1 MLLVM
6 VFVAVGGA
14 GGDLVVMLVMGLVDL
29 GLGWCGMTLVRGTCG
44 RCNSSWVGAD
54 RCHCVRCCQ
63 TWDDVELFAG
73 HRRGEVCVSG
83 AVMGLARTRNGIWL
97 RSEGG
102 LGRAS

>member
-44 RCNSSWVGAD
+44 RCNSNWFGRIGVI
-54 RCHCVRCCQ
+54 
-63 TWDDVELFAG
+63 
-73 HRRGEVCVSG
+73 VSG
-83 AVMGLARTRNGIWL
+83 AVRPGTMLSCSPVTVEVRFV
-97 RSEGG
+97 
-102 LGRAS
+102 